1 MGAIIGIDLGTT
13 NSEVAVIRDGRPQII
28 PVDGEPIMPSCV
40 GLDGSGELLV
50 GRAARN
56 QMAAA
61 PEATILSI
69 KRKMGQAEKVA
80 MGERF
85 FSPEEIAALIL
96 AKLKAAAE
104 AHLGEAVEEAVITV
118 PAYFD
123 DAQRKA
129 TQNAGKLAGLEV
141 RRIINEPTAAA
152 LAYDAD
158 QSSDRTVLVYDLG
171 GGTFDASLVVVQNGV
186 VEVKASHGDT
196 HLGGDDF
203 DHLLMEH
210 VDKIFFERHG
220 VHPMDDVKAKNRLWA
235 AVEKA
240 KRELSDVPY
249 TKIREEYLVGDLHL
263 DVEIERSAYED
274 MIRPL
279 LRKTMDSVHRC
290 FKDALMLPGAL
301 DKVILV
307 GGASRTPLVA
317 EIVAREINIEPRH
330 EIHPDLIVAMG
341 AAIQAAVV
349 QGQKTH
355 SILVDITPYTFGTGA
370 VSLFEGE
377 FREGVFVP
385 MIRRG
390 TALPARKGEQFS
402 TMIDNQKAVDVRIFQ
417 GEAPLADDNIFIGNF
432 LVEGLSNVA
441 AGNEIVLTLALDLN
455 GVLEVTAVEK
465 RSGLSKT
472 VTMKAGEG
480 AAVFDLEQAR
490 EHLGD
495 WVKAEAGDG
504 EAGSAPAADA
514 ADDRERVVAAAK
526 DLRKRST
533 ALLEDIDET
542 DAAELRTLLAES
554 QKAIADGRLQR
565 LAELNESLSDMLFYL
580 ED

>member
-13 NSEVAVIRDGRPQII
+13 NSEVAVISGSRPEII
-28 PVDGEPIMPSCV
+28 HVDGEPTMPSCV
-40 GLDGSGELLV
+40 GLDDRGELLV

-56 QMAAA
+56 QMAVA

-69 KRKMGQAEKVA
+69 KRKMGLSETVA
-80 MGERF
+80 MGERA

-96 AKLKAAAE
+96 AKLKDAAE
-104 AHLGEAVEEAVITV
+104 GHLGTPVSAAVITV
-118 PAYFD
+118 PAYFN

-129 TQNAGKLAGLEV
+129 TQNAGKLAGLDV
-141 RRIINEPTAAA
+141 QRIINEPTAAA

-158 QSSDRTVLVYDLG
+158 QTRDRTVLVYDLG

-210 VDKIFFERHG
+210 VDRIFFEQHG
-220 VHPMDDVKAKNRLWA
+220 VHPLADLTAKNRLWA
-235 AVEKA
+235 AVENA

-249 TKIREEYLVGDLHL
+249 TRIREEYLIGDLHL
-263 DVEIERSAYED
+263 DLEIERSVYED

-279 LRKTMDSVHRC
+279 LRKTMDSMHRC
-290 FKDALMLPGAL
+290 LKDASMLPGAV
-301 DKVILV
+301 DEVILV

-317 EIVAREINIEPRH
+317 EFVRQGIKIEPHH

-341 AAIQAAVV
+341 AAIQAAVIE
-349 QGQKTH
+349 GQQTN

-370 VSLFEGE
+370 VGVHDGE
-377 FREGVFVP
+377 LHENVFVP

-390 TALPARKGEQFS
+390 TALPARKGERFS
-402 TMIDNQKAVDVRIFQ
+402 TMHDGQKAVDVRIYQ

-432 LVEGLSNVA
+432 LIEGLSDVP
-441 AGNEIVLTLALDLN
+441 AGNELVLTLALDLN
-455 GVLEVTAVEK
+455 GVLEVTALEK
-465 RSGLSKT
+465 RTGLSKT
-472 VTMKAGEG
+472 VTMQAGDG
-480 AAVFDLEQAR
+480 IAAFDLEQAR
-490 EHLGD
+490 EHLGGWID
-495 WVKAEAGDG
+495 SGAVSTAP
-504 EAGSAPAADA
+504 GSSGTAS
-514 ADDRERVVAAAK
+514 DDKDRVLDAAK
-526 DLRKRST
+526 DLRRR
-533 ALLEDIDET
+533 ALVLLDDIDET
-542 DAAELRTLLAES
+542 DASELRTLLADS
-554 QKAIADGRLQR
+554 QKAIAEGGHQALSD
-565 LAELNESLSDMLFYL
+565 LNESLSDMLFYL